1 MIIKNQLGG
10 MGEGK
15 ERPATCSSFDIE
27 RSEGFVARECR
38 ANPNGQTANLVL
50 KLAKEI
56 EEARNQNIK

>member
-1 MIIKNQLGG
+1 